1 MTAHPHR
8 RSFLQLAAAT
18 AVSLVPTK
26 LRAQPA
32 ANKWVDP
39 PGEETAEDAVL
50 IAAALKQL
58 DRGGSPSS
66 VLCDPH
72 YTAIHAFPRFRAGIK
87 ARATAALLT
96 MAARSEPGER
106 AVLQLE
112 MKAKDGTPLGNA
124 LLYLYH
130 TSSRGWYSD
139 KAYHVRASSGDQRH
153 ARLFGYV
160 RTNALGRAEIQTI
173 RPGGYP
179 DGDLPCHVHVELHEP
194 SSLITEVV
202 FSDDPRLTPEAK
214 ARSLQQGFFVST
226 PTKGPDGLWRIP
238 ATFHQH

>member
-112 MKAKDGTPLGNA
+112 
-124 LLYLYH
+124 
-130 TSSRGWYSD
+130 
-139 KAYHVRASSGDQRH
+139 
-153 ARLFGYV
+153 
-160 RTNALGRAEIQTI
+160 
-173 RPGGYP
+173 
-179 DGDLPCHVHVELHEP
+179 
-194 SSLITEVV
+194 
-202 FSDDPRLTPEAK
+202 
-214 ARSLQQGFFVST
+214 
-226 PTKGPDGLWRIP
+226 
-238 ATFHQH
+238 